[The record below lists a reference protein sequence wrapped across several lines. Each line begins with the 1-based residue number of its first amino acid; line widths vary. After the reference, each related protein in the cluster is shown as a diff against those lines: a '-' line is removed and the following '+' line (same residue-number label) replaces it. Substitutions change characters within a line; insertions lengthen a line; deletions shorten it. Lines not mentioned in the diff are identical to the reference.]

1 MQFPTILPKNVVF
14 ASWINALNRES
25 GNSRTWP
32 VHLKQFINPGSIKSA
47 GADLL
52 GNEEILYLIRSE
64 CEVYRWS
71 QETFERLDVANFVP
85 SPIGFKRRF
94 QALNE
99 LIASNVQALD
109 HLEIQSSFRRGDDKN
124 RIGVYRFVNESLELL
139 PKNVITDKLLQIL
152 GIRIAIHLAKE
163 DDGATLSLSERDMRN
178 VIFRELDYSA
188 RLCLYA
194 FSSEH

>member
-1 MQFPTILPKNVVF
+1 MQFPEILPRNVVI
-14 ASWINALNRES
+14 ASWINALNSES
-25 GNSRTWP
+25 GNSGTWP
-32 VHLKQFINPGSIKSA
+32 AHLKQFINLGSIKRA

-52 GNEEILYLIRSE
+52 GNEEILYLMRGD

-71 QETFERLDVANFVP
+71 DETFERVDVADFVP
-85 SPIGFKRRF
+85 STIGFKRRF

-99 LIASNVQALD
+99 
-109 HLEIQSSFRRGDDKN
+109 F
-124 RIGVYRFVNESLELL
+124 LELL
-139 PKNVITDKLLQIL
+139 PKNVVTDKLLQVL
-152 GIRIAIHLAKE
+152 GVRIAIQLAKE

-178 VIFRELDYSA
+178 AIFRELDYSA